1 MPFLSHFAPTIN
13 GVVFF
18 CEVVTLIVSSN
29 GLGID
34 FPKIIIIYNLDI
46 KIKYFLILFK
56 MSNLNIINEEKNE
69 DNIIIKNEK
78 ESSFE
83 RLCKLQKLIKEES
96 MLKELCM

>member
-1 MPFLSHFAPTIN
+1 
-13 GVVFF
+13 
-18 CEVVTLIVSSN
+18 
-29 GLGID
+29 
-34 FPKIIIIYNLDI
+34 
-46 KIKYFLILFK
+46 

-96 MLKELCM
+96 MLKELCNIYYK

>member
-1 MPFLSHFAPTIN
+1 MLFLSHFAPTIN
-13 GVVFF
+13 GVAFF
-18 CEVVTLIVSSN
+18 CVVVTLIVSSN